1 MSQAVWSEKRIRAI
15 SIAAAAAT
23 VIAGILHLMMVP
35 RTISRNTLE
44 GILFLVG
51 GILQVFW
58 ALPVM
63 KRWGKLWQIIGI
75 AGTAIF
81 VLLWFFDK
89 LHLIPENMPEGQNG
103 PRIDAPQNTSLS
115 GQMPQ
120 GGIQRPFIS
129 GTALPIESAQLTFIG
144 LYGVLAK
151 VISKR
156 KSSQ

>member
-1 MSQAVWSEKRIRAI
+1 MSQAVWSEKRILTL

-23 VIAGILHLMMVP
+23 VIAGILHLMMVQ
-35 RTISRNTLE
+35 RTISRNPLE

-63 KRWGKLWQIIGI
+63 KRWGRLWQIIGI

-103 PRIDAPQNTSLS
+103 PRIDSPQNMSS
-115 GQMPQ
+115 QGQRPQ
-120 GGIQRPFIS
+120 GGMQRSFIS
-129 GTALPIESAQLTFIG
+129 GTALPIEIAQLAFIG

-151 VISKR
+151 ILSK
-156 KSSQ
+156 KKN